1 MTRGRFHKLI
11 YALCQNICA
20 PRTTFKKL
28 FTGTKV
34 GGKAQKFGVGLKTVY
49 EIDPSGAHYDLGLII
64 WLSVYKLQSN
74 IFF

>member
-11 YALCQNICA
+11 YALRQNICA
-20 PRTTFKKL
+20 LRPTFEKL
-28 FTGTKV
+28 FAGAKV
-34 GGKAQKFGVGLKTVY
+34 RRKAQKFGVGLKTVY

-74 IFF
+74 RFF